1 MDRKILITMSEENE
15 TSTLER
21 FDGNLGLTEQAM
33 LLRISMKH
41 EETIEYLEQM
51 KTIMVDKA
59 EEMEIGSE
67 KEDAEYTAG
76 IIEEIIF
83 HVKELA
89 LNIETITPDITLNII
104 NAVLNTLK
112 R

>member
-1 MDRKILITMSEENE
+1 MSEENE
-15 TSTLER
+15 ISVFER
-21 FDGNLGLTEQAM
+21 FDGHLGLSEQAM
-33 LLRISMKH
+33 LLRVSMKH
-41 EETIEYLEQM
+41 EETIEYLEQL
-51 KTIMVDKA
+51 KTIIVDKA
-59 EEMEIGSE
+59 EELEDGTE
-67 KEDAEYTAG
+67 KERAEYTAG